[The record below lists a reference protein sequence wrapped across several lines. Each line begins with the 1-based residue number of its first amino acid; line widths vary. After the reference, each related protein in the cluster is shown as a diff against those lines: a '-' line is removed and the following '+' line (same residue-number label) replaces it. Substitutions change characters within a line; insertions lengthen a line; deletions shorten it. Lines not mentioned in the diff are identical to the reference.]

1 VLLTLEELWNLPDEH
16 DDAGES
22 FHSVLPVHIKENS
35 MYKFIIVKATSP
47 VSSHWSQLSSGT
59 GLFFGDIL

>member
-22 FHSVLPVHIKENS
+22 FHAVLPVQFKEYS
-35 MYKFIIVKATSP
+35 MYKFIIVKATN
-47 VSSHWSQLSSGT
+47 
-59 GLFFGDIL
+59 I